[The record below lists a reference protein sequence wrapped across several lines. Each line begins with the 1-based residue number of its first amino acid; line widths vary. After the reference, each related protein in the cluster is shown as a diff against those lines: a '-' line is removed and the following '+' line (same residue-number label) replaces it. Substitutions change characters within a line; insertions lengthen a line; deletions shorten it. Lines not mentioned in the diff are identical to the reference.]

1 MSLIAYTVRVA
12 GIFNRLDLKYALV
25 GGLVCILMGIRRITE
40 DADFI
45 VEVKSFSDL
54 EKLFSGLKEEGF
66 DVSLEEVKDAYANKS
81 HFTILVDGFRLDFK
95 FASSTLDFE
104 TLKRAVEVE
113 IEGEKVK
120 IARLE
125 ENIAAKI
132 LVLSSLKDVEDALW
146 LMINHHDKIDWSRLQ
161 LLLNGDPKKM
171 IENILLEIEREFQG
185 DVVVLKKLY
194 ELKSL
199 LKPLP

>member
-1 MSLIAYTVRVA
+1 
-12 GIFNRLDLKYALV
+12 
-25 GGLVCILMGIRRITE
+25 
-40 DADFI
+40 
-45 VEVKSFSDL
+45 
-54 EKLFSGLKEEGF
+54 
-66 DVSLEEVKDAYANKS
+66 
-81 HFTILVDGFRLDFK
+81 
-95 FASSTLDFE
+95 
-104 TLKRAVEVE
+104 
-113 IEGEKVK
+113 
-120 IARLE
+120 
-125 ENIAAKI
+125 I

-199 LKPLP
+199 LKPPP